1 MNRVYSLKCPNC
13 AGALN
18 LLGGGRVQTTT
29 CPYCKSVIDLNDN
42 YKVLY
47 NFKNSVVPQVP
58 FKLGMSGKV
67 EDVEWTIIGWIVY
80 SGEYAIDDMWSEF
93 LLFSPFYGYG
103 WLIYEKGEISFSKRV
118 RDFNL
123 QRWNRDSETAFYQKG
138 HYLLKNEPYNASV
151 YFVQGELTWVAKKND
166 KTRYWDYKKS
176 INDSLN
182 IEQSKKELEVYHTK
196 RLNAQEVYNSFGVEK
211 KQQVIKK
218 RTVSEKIE
226 EELEEGKPLS
236 LYGIMAIGVTLL
248 MLLLLSLITNRTI
261 LNKEIHTTET
271 YPFTV
276 EHTSFL
282 NQITIK
288 STSHSILNNYQFSIE
303 KTNKEIFK
311 INKNRVYFTKHKLG
325 ETWSSNAI
333 GAKVYLRLERGEYIL
348 KVKKISKANNFTP
361 VTIKIEESVI
371 RNSYFLPLF
380 IFVALFFLY
389 FIVKQQK
396 LIYPIAFVLIMLG
409 IFGLTSLFFIGLFVL
424 SIAYFTKGSR
434 HD

>member
-1 MNRVYSLKCPNC
+1 VSRVYSLKCPNC

-123 QRWNRDSETAFYQKG
+123 QRWNRDSKTAFYQKG
-138 HYLLKNEPYNASV
+138 HYLLENEPYNASV
-151 YFVQGELTWVAKKND
+151 YFVQGELTWVAKKNN

-176 INDSLN
+176 THDSLN
-182 IEQSKKELEVYHTK
+182 IEQSKKEIEVYHTK

-211 KQQVIKK
+211 EQQVIKK

-248 MLLLLSLITNRTI
+248 VLLLLSLITNHTI
-261 LNKEIHTTET
+261 LNKKVHNIEA

-276 EHTSFL
+276 KSTSFL

-311 INKNRVYFTKHKLG
+311 INKNRVYFTQHKLG

-333 GAKVYLRLERGEYIL
+333 GAKVYLRLD
-348 KVKKISKANNFTP
+348 
-361 VTIKIEESVI
+361 
-371 RNSYFLPLF
+371 
-380 IFVALFFLY
+380 
-389 FIVKQQK
+389 
-396 LIYPIAFVLIMLG
+396 
-409 IFGLTSLFFIGLFVL
+409 
-424 SIAYFTKGSR
+424 KGV
-434 HD
+434 